1 MESRITYAFINLDG
15 VSEFG
20 EAIRRFRKKRGLT
33 QQQLA
38 NLAGCS
44 IMYVSQLERGKD
56 TAELGKALKILD
68 ALEVSLSF
76 TDRMQDG
83 PAQ

>member
-38 NLAGCS
+38 DLAGCS